1 MGPYIPGLSSTV
13 LHWGCGDAL
22 AAERIADQVGT
33 VLLYDGAASTRDRLR
48 ARYGSHSRILI
59 LSDFL
64 LDEVATR
71 SIDLI
76 IANSVACS
84 AMSAELTCRCPM
96 LGRTWTGG
104 CPMRNSNRS
113 FGLLIGGVLLLVAGL
128 HYWKERPDFF
138 VWLIVAVVFIAVS
151 LLMPRILAPLR
162 RLWLK
167 LGHLMSIVVSPIIL
181 ALMYVLAIVVTGVL
195 IRLFGKDL
203 LSLKLKPAEASY
215 WIKRNPPG
223 PESKSLADQ
232 F

>member
-1 MGPYIPGLSSTV
+1 M
-13 LHWGCGDAL
+13 
-22 AAERIADQVGT
+22 
-33 VLLYDGAASTRDRLR
+33 RD
-48 ARYGSHSRILI
+48 
-59 LSDFL
+59 
-64 LDEVATR
+64 
-71 SIDLI
+71 
-76 IANSVACS
+76 
-84 AMSAELTCRCPM
+84 
-96 LGRTWTGG
+96 
-104 CPMRNSNRS
+104 SNKS

-138 VWLIVAVVFIAVS
+138 VWLIVAVGFIAVA

-167 LGHLMSIVVSPIIL
+167 LGHLMSIVISPIIL

-203 LSLKLKPAEASY
+203 LSLKLKPEEASY

-223 PESKSLADQ
+223 PEFKSLADQ

>member
-1 MGPYIPGLSSTV
+1 MRGN
-13 LHWGCGDAL
+13 
-22 AAERIADQVGT
+22 
-33 VLLYDGAASTRDRLR
+33 
-48 ARYGSHSRILI
+48 
-59 LSDFL
+59 SD
-64 LDEVATR
+64 
-71 SIDLI
+71 
-76 IANSVACS
+76 
-84 AMSAELTCRCPM
+84 
-96 LGRTWTGG
+96 
-104 CPMRNSNRS
+104 RS
-113 FGLLIGGVLLLVAGL
+113 FGLLIGGVLLLVGAH

-138 VWLIVAVVFIAVS
+138 AWLVIGAVFVAVA

-223 PESKSLADQ
+223 LEYKSLADQ

>member
-1 MGPYIPGLSSTV
+1 M
-13 LHWGCGDAL
+13 
-22 AAERIADQVGT
+22 
-33 VLLYDGAASTRDRLR
+33 RD
-48 ARYGSHSRILI
+48 
-59 LSDFL
+59 
-64 LDEVATR
+64 
-71 SIDLI
+71 
-76 IANSVACS
+76 
-84 AMSAELTCRCPM
+84 
-96 LGRTWTGG
+96 
-104 CPMRNSNRS
+104 SNKS

-138 VWLIVAVVFIAVS
+138 VWLIVAAGFIAVA
-151 LLMPRILAPLR
+151 LLVPRALAPLR

-167 LGHLMSIVVSPIIL
+167 LGHLMGIVISPIIL

-203 LSLKLKPAEASY
+203 LSLKLKPEEASY

>member
-1 MGPYIPGLSSTV
+1 M
-13 LHWGCGDAL
+13 
-22 AAERIADQVGT
+22 R
-33 VLLYDGAASTRDRLR
+33 DG
-48 ARYGSHSRILI
+48 
-59 LSDFL
+59 
-64 LDEVATR
+64 
-71 SIDLI
+71 
-76 IANSVACS
+76 
-84 AMSAELTCRCPM
+84 
-96 LGRTWTGG
+96 
-104 CPMRNSNRS
+104 NRS

-128 HYWKERPDFF
+128 HYWKARPDFF
-138 VWLIVAVVFIAVS
+138 VWLIVGVVFIAVA
-151 LLMPRILAPLR
+151 LLMPRTLAPLR

-223 PESKSLADQ
+223 HEFKSLEDQ